1 MEKEEEKKEHIPQ
14 LVEDELVNPLIEL
27 ELIILKTPA
36 ATCPV
41 PKRTQIEVKDNK
53 ESNKECLEFKRPLQI
68 IKEQS

>member
-36 ATCPV
+36 ATCPE
-41 PKRTQIEVKDNK
+41 KQTQIEVKDNK
-53 ESNKECLEFKRPLQI
+53 ESN
-68 IKEQS
+68 